1 MNYFIEKQ
9 TLQQL
14 LTWSHG
20 QDQCDVYPYNYQGS
34 RVDLIA
40 FLNENRAPYKGRY
53 YITSAMAPVSARVRG
68 RRCKKDALPRAWM
81 AFDMDGNLSEE
92 DFAKAKAFFSQFNC
106 IIYETASSKPNA
118 RRFRVILLTSRPV
131 IEDEAK
137 IIGELIQNASGF
149 TGWDNSTHRSA
160 QPIFLPP
167 IGVDLIVFDGGVLSV
182 DQALAT
188 VPPKP
193 PKKLITR
200 CFLPTVAE
208 NVFGWFAQHNM
219 VLEVGSSMHKV
230 VCPWGGQHTDGR
242 LEAGLFEPS
251 AENNLSWGFK
261 CLHAHCESKS
271 IRDIYKLM
279 KGRK

>member
-14 LTWSHG
+14 LTWSFG
-20 QDQCDVYPYNYQGS
+20 QNQYDAYPYNYQG
-34 RVDLIA
+34 RKADLIA
-40 FLNENRAPYKGRY
+40 SLNEYRAPYKGLY

-68 RRCKKDALPRAWM
+68 RRCKKNALPRAWM
-81 AFDMDGNLSEE
+81 AFDMDGNLNEE

-106 IIYETASSKPNA
+106 IIYETASSRVGA
-118 RRFRVILLTSRPV
+118 RRFRVILLTSCPI

-137 IIGELIQNASGF
+137 ILGELIQKASGF

-167 IGVDLIVFDGGVLSV
+167 VGVDLIVFDGEVLSV
-182 DQALAT
+182 NEMLAT

-193 PKKLITR
+193 PKKPINR
-200 CFLPTVAE
+200 RFLPTATE
-208 NVFGWFAQHNM
+208 NVFGWFAQHLM

-230 VCPWGGQHTDGR
+230 ICPWGDQHTDDR

-251 AENNLSWGFK
+251 SENNLSWGFK
-261 CLHAHCESKS
+261 CLHAHCDSKS
-271 IRDIYKLM
+271 IKDIYRLM
-279 KGRK
+279 KGQK